1 MAAWCPNPSVHCPQQ
16 LLCCPKGLAAAH
28 SCFNSLLGL
37 QCYIG
42 GTLCTLPAAV
52 CMDLWAAHRCL
63 QHLLWACRVELE
75 LQQGDAQLANKEAA
89 VYGVEQQLAARE
101 ADIAKQD
108 ALIASLKK
116 TVSCVLTL

>member
-1 MAAWCPNPSVHCPQQ
+1 MSRLIEPRVVWHARAAVHKSV
-16 LLCCPKGLAAAH
+16 GLSTSGSAQA
-28 SCFNSLLGL
+28 
-37 QCYIG
+37 
-42 GTLCTLPAAV
+42 GTLKANAEELRQKISEAHATLDEKRHTVSVLDEKYQA
-52 CMDLWAAHRCL
+52 
-63 QHLLWACRVELE
+63 VELE